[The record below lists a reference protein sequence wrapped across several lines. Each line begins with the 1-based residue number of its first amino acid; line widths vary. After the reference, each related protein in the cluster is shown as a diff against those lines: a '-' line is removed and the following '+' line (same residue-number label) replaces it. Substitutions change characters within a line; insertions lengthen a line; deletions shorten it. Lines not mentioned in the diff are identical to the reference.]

1 MGVCSTKEKVVIGAM
16 GVFTNLLAGQLKL
29 DLPDGSMSLDLGAG
43 TKYELELLCSSKAKA
58 QVFNLGD
65 NLSQMTA
72 KVLLSTLGDK
82 SRAAMTV
89 PPGGMQG
96 KYFVTPGFNPS
107 KSVPGFAWLNV
118 DLAVVAWYERS
129 PDPGMFKLNVVG
141 FRPTGLGLSLK
152 RDF

>member
-1 MGVCSTKEKVVIGAM
+1 MGECSTHQKVAIGAM
-16 GVFTNLLAGQLKL
+16 GALTNLMAGQLKL
-29 DLPDGSMSLDLGAG
+29 DLPDGSMSLDLGAA
-43 TKYELELLCSSKAKA
+43 TKYELELLCSSKAQG
-58 QVFNLGD
+58 QVFNVGD
-65 NLSQMTA
+65 NVSQA
-72 KVLLSTLGDK
+72 VSKVLLSTLSDK
-82 SRAAMTV
+82 SRAAATV

-96 KYFVTPGFNPS
+96 KYFVAPSFNPS

-152 RDF
+152 KDF

>member
-1 MGVCSTKEKVVIGAM
+1 
-16 GVFTNLLAGQLKL
+16 
-29 DLPDGSMSLDLGAG
+29 
-43 TKYELELLCSSKAKA
+43 
-58 QVFNLGD
+58 
-65 NLSQMTA
+65 
-72 KVLLSTLGDK
+72 LLSTLSDK

-96 KYFVTPGFNPS
+96 KYFVTPSFNPAKS
-107 KSVPGFAWLNV
+107 SVPGFAWLNV

-152 RDF
+152 REF